1 MSTVERFVKSFFWN
15 LLIRFSAYFF
25 GFFLSVIIARGLSQ
39 SMYGTYASITS
50 IISLVLLFTG
60 LGFEDA
66 INIYLPRY
74 RVDEAKRYRIHQMVR
89 ELLVNRV
96 VICTLASLVLF
107 FSAEQVAGFIGRPE
121 ADLFVRVAAWLI
133 LLTGITDLLT
143 SIFKGALELKVP
155 AVTNLL
161 TQALNLGLVY
171 FFLAGS
177 WGVVGIFWAN
187 IITLLAVMVVYFL
200 KTRPITAPVSGPPR
214 RSWSMREIYTYGLH
228 LALIKIGGFGLGKQI
243 DIILMN
249 FFQIP
254 LASVGAYNI
263 AFGLS
268 LNLGFLAHGT
278 GPLAQSAC
286 AEIHQKHG
294 LEGLARAWSLLIKLS
309 GLAILPLLIF
319 CLIYARELITVVYSE
334 KWIESIAYFYV
345 FAGRFMISVLCGAA
359 YASVILYTLRMQKQV
374 MYATIFSGIVNLLL
388 DLVLIPFWG
397 AWGAVLATGF
407 SSLVVS
413 LYLLYIA
420 SQRVTLRYPWRFM
433 LKMTA
438 SLLAGWLVS
447 SFIIQAD
454 LWKLMLG
461 GFIFFGI
468 FLWLLHLWGLFEEE
482 ERRLMERTSPW
493 LARVIKYF

>member
-187 IITLLAVMVVYFL
+187 IIT
-200 KTRPITAPVSGPPR
+200 
-214 RSWSMREIYTYGLH
+214 
-228 LALIKIGGFGLGKQI
+228 
-243 DIILMN
+243 
-249 FFQIP
+249 
-254 LASVGAYNI
+254 
-263 AFGLS
+263 S
-268 LNLGFLAHGT
+268 L
-278 GPLAQSAC
+278 
-286 AEIHQKHG
+286 
-294 LEGLARAWSLLIKLS
+294 
-309 GLAILPLLIF
+309 
-319 CLIYARELITVVYSE
+319 
-334 KWIESIAYFYV
+334 
-345 FAGRFMISVLCGAA
+345 
-359 YASVILYTLRMQKQV
+359 
-374 MYATIFSGIVNLLL
+374 
-388 DLVLIPFWG
+388 
-397 AWGAVLATGF
+397 
-407 SSLVVS
+407 
-413 LYLLYIA
+413 
-420 SQRVTLRYPWRFM
+420 
-433 LKMTA
+433 
-438 SLLAGWLVS
+438 
-447 SFIIQAD
+447 
-454 LWKLMLG
+454 
-461 GFIFFGI
+461 
-468 FLWLLHLWGLFEEE
+468 
-482 ERRLMERTSPW
+482 
-493 LARVIKYF
+493 